1 MSFFDFSDDVER
13 AVYEAEDQASR
24 LSAKTAVHRAR
35 FPAAVKRAGFR
46 LLYTDGSFIPG
57 KHDLVIGAAP
67 WSGPDLAALEDL
79 VVHARSGNV
88 RISVFDIDDIRW
100 SAMVS
105 LLPGIRRFTQTPV
118 VLQYRHGELT
128 YFGQG
133 HDAVLWLRQL

>member
-13 AVYEAEDQASR
+13 AVYEAKDTPTQW
-24 LSAKTAVHRAR
+24 SAKTTVHRAR
-35 FPAAVKRAGFR
+35 FPAAVKSAGFQ
-46 LLYTDGSFIPG
+46 LLSNDSSFVPG

-67 WSGPDLAALEDL
+67 WSDPDLAALEGL
-79 VVHARSGNV
+79 VVHARPGNV
-88 RISVFDIDDIRW
+88 RISVFDIDDINW

-105 LLPGIRRFTQTPV
+105 LFPRIRRFTQTPV
-118 VLQYRHGELT
+118 VLQYRNGELI